1 MRHLEGLSSEIS
13 LLHINCEGCEWEML
27 ENLLKET
34 DLIKKVRQS
43 CETLE
48 CIFLTSCMFTGEMST
63 SWRPLFSRGKLALL
77 AQSKMM
83 LPAYPMHFS
92 KHSVN

>member
-77 AQSKMM
+77 AQ
-83 LPAYPMHFS
+83 
-92 KHSVN
+92 